1 MVEGQ
6 EITIETLEPREH
18 QMETIAG
25 HGLLKNLIQRFV
37 QTGTIPHAMLFH
49 GPAGIGKKSFAY
61 AVAKYINCTGQ
72 KGKAGC
78 RCNACHKI
86 GHEIYL
92 DLTVLKPEG
101 PAHVIKIEKIRELQD
116 SAYMTPTEAAKKCA
130 LFFDA
135 ERMSLGAANSLLKIL
150 EEPPPHMVL
159 ILTTTNPHNLLPTIR
174 SRCMGFRFFPL
185 PTKDLKTWLQET
197 GNIEDAS
204 AEVAALLSEG
214 RPGPALEM
222 VQGDFFKRRGEMIR
236 ELDLFEQHGFAAIF
250 RVAEKL
256 CVSSGTLGSSLH
268 DLLIWHRD
276 LLVNRLAPD
285 NPSLLVNRD
294 KASDIEIHASRF
306 STRGLFEAFRAILD
320 KQPLA
325 QRMITPQLALLVLL
339 NEIGS
344 SLKKS

>member
-6 EITIETLEPREH
+6 KQTIEIFEPRDH

-37 QTGTIPHAMLFH
+37 QTGAIPHAMLFH

-78 RCNACHKI
+78 QCNACHKI
-86 GHEIYL
+86 RREIFL

-101 PAHVIKIEKIRELQD
+101 SARVIKIEKIRELQD

-135 ERMSLGAANSLLKIL
+135 ERMSLGASNSLLKIL
-150 EEPPPHMVL
+150 EEPPRHLVL
-159 ILTTTNPHNLLPTIR
+159 ILTTTNPNNLPPTIR
-174 SRCMGFRFFPL
+174 SRCMSFRFFPL

-197 GNIEDAS
+197 IEIEEPL

-214 RPGPALEM
+214 RPGLALEM
-222 VQGDFFKRRGEMIR
+222 VQGDFFKRREEMIK
-236 ELDLFEQHGFAAIF
+236 ELDLFEQQGFAAIF
-250 RVAEKL
+250 RVAERI
-256 CVSSGTLGSSLH
+256 CSGSGTLGSSLH

-285 NPSLLVNRD
+285 NLSLLVNRD
-294 KASDIEIHASRF
+294 QAAEIETHASRF
-306 STRGLFEAFRAILD
+306 SIRGLFEAYRSILD

>member
-1 MVEGQ
+1 MVKAQ
-6 EITIETLEPREH
+6 EKTIDIFEPRDH

-25 HGLLKNLIQRFV
+25 HNLQKNLILRFV
-37 QTGTIPHAMLFH
+37 QKGEIPHAMLFH
-49 GPAGIGKKSFAY
+49 GPVGIGKKSFAY

-78 RCNACHKI
+78 QCNSCHKI

-92 DLTVLKPEG
+92 DLTVLKPEDF
-101 PAHVIKIEKIRELQD
+101 ARVIKIEKIRKLQD
-116 SAYMTPTEAAKKCA
+116 SAYMTPTEATKKCA

-135 ERMSLGAANSLLKIL
+135 ERMSLGAANSLLNIL
-150 EEPPPHMVL
+150 EEPPPHLLL

-174 SRCMGFRFFPL
+174 SRCMSFRFFPL
-185 PTKDLKTWLQET
+185 PTRDLKTWLHET
-197 GNIEDAS
+197 IKIEEPL
-204 AEVAALLSEG
+204 AEVAAILSEG

-222 VQGDFFKRRGEMIR
+222 VQGNFFKRREEMIK
-236 ELDLFEQHGFAAIF
+236 ELALFERHGFAAIF
-250 RVAEKL
+250 RVSEKIFAG
-256 CVSSGTLGSSLH
+256 SGTLGSSLH
-268 DLLIWHRD
+268 DLLVWHRD

-285 NPSLLVNRD
+285 NLSLLVNRD
-294 KASDIEIHASRF
+294 LASEIETHASRF
-306 STRGLFEAFRAILD
+306 STPGLFEAYRAILD